1 MKFNPPPNWP
11 VPPEGWEPEPGWE
24 PDPSW
29 GPPPYGWPLWIAD
42 DGTVPPVVTSD
53 PNVSS
58 TEGVSGQQGP
68 GHPFSEDPG
77 QKSKKSKRKIIFGSI
92 AAAVLLLIVLPLA
105 FGGGSDSASIDED
118 AEPAA
123 VLEEETSTEPVTEVE
138 TEATEEVTEP
148 DTIGNTGKTF
158 DELRDLS
165 QYAEISERD
174 WKLVERDPDSHI
186 SEQYIVYGRVTQAD
200 AATGDFFR
208 VDTSGVYQES
218 EYDYEVN
225 TMVAPMP
232 DEDAEVVS
240 GDIVKMYITVSG
252 SYSYD
257 TAIGGTA
264 QAVLGIVADVE
275 ILG

>member
-53 PNVSS
+53 PDVTS

-92 AAAVLLLIVLPLA
+92 AVLSCCSLFCLSHL
-105 FGGGSDSASIDED
+105 GGSDSASIDED

-148 DTIGNTGKTF
+148 RHYRKH
-158 DELRDLS
+158 R
-165 QYAEISERD
+165 Q
-174 WKLVERDPDSHI
+174 
-186 SEQYIVYGRVTQAD
+186 
-200 AATGDFFR
+200 
-208 VDTSGVYQES
+208 
-218 EYDYEVN
+218 
-225 TMVAPMP
+225 
-232 DEDAEVVS
+232 
-240 GDIVKMYITVSG
+240 
-252 SYSYD
+252 
-257 TAIGGTA
+257 
-264 QAVLGIVADVE
+264 DV
-275 ILG
+275 

>member
-1 MKFNPPPNWP
+1 M
-11 VPPEGWEPEPGWE
+11 
-24 PDPSW
+24 
-29 GPPPYGWPLWIAD
+29 
-42 DGTVPPVVTSD
+42 
-53 PNVSS
+53 
-58 TEGVSGQQGP
+58 
-68 GHPFSEDPG
+68 
-77 QKSKKSKRKIIFGSI
+77 
-92 AAAVLLLIVLPLA
+92 
-105 FGGGSDSASIDED
+105 
-118 AEPAA
+118 
-123 VLEEETSTEPVTEVE
+123 
-138 TEATEEVTEP
+138 EARRT
-148 DTIGNTGKTF
+148 
-158 DELRDLS
+158 
-165 QYAEISERD
+165 
-174 WKLVERDPDSHI
+174 
-186 SEQYIVYGRVTQAD
+186 QYIVYGRVTQAD